1 MDVQNLREKYP
12 HLLFFMKENGY
23 SVIYIRR
30 VRAEINHIIQG
41 NKWHKWST
49 YEDVYLT
56 CTRKSKSEASLRGK
70 RSIIGIIKRF
80 DLEGIFP
87 HPSKRTKFLKP
98 NSYALLPKEYKRVI
112 DSYCVVAKQREKRD
126 DTIYTESHNAA
137 IFLLS
142 LHQKGMD
149 AFNKITERAVLE
161 FFFDNGKL
169 YRGCSYKKNIS
180 AVFKACVPLFP
191 KNTCTKVLSYLP
203 ALRERRKNI
212 QYLTPKEIAQ
222 VKAVLTD
229 SKSSI
234 SLRDK
239 AIGLI
244 ALYMGL
250 RSCDIAGISLSNIDW
265 TNDRLHVSQ
274 QKTEV
279 PLILPLGTTIGNAI
293 YDYLIKER
301 PETKSKEVFVSPAHP
316 FTKLQGSSMYNVA
329 KKIMKA
335 ANIRMNNGDRQ
346 GFHIFR
352 HHMAISL
359 LENGIPQPVISST
372 MGHTSPTS
380 LNAYLNANFSHL
392 KQCALSIE
400 CFPLKKEV
408 LL

>member
-1 MDVQNLREKYP
+1 
-12 HLLFFMKENGY
+12 
-23 SVIYIRR
+23 
-30 VRAEINHIIQG
+30 
-41 NKWHKWST
+41 
-49 YEDVYLT
+49 
-56 CTRKSKSEASLRGK
+56 
-70 RSIIGIIKRF
+70 
-80 DLEGIFP
+80 
-87 HPSKRTKFLKP
+87 
-98 NSYALLPKEYKRVI
+98 
-112 DSYCVVAKQREKRD
+112 
-126 DTIYTESHNAA
+126 
-137 IFLLS
+137 
-142 LHQKGMD
+142 
-149 AFNKITERAVLE
+149 
-161 FFFDNGKL
+161 
-169 YRGCSYKKNIS
+169 
-180 AVFKACVPLFP
+180 
-191 KNTCTKVLSYLP
+191 
-203 ALRERRKNI
+203 
-212 QYLTPKEIAQ
+212 
-222 VKAVLTD
+222 
-229 SKSSI
+229 
-234 SLRDK
+234 
-239 AIGLI
+239 
-244 ALYMGL
+244 MGL